1 MNSFIFKNKHKN
13 SFFPKEVIFHDRAVF
28 ADLEDCKFHWKEVE
42 MVRTDSKHASR
53 CFFLQSCKHKPCV
66 GLVLEVKQI
75 FFFCFCFTVFVLLS
89 VYLFECV
96 CSFLHHVVPYMQI
109 CIYQYYVLM
118 HDTSSAY
125 RYYWLIAF
133 INIILSCIQFSSLF
147 FL

>member
-75 FFFCFCFTVFVLLS
+75 FFFVS
-89 VYLFECV
+89 VSLYLFY
-96 CSFLHHVVPYMQI
+96 FLSTCLNVSAHFYIMLCHI
-109 CIYQYYVLM
+109 CKFVSISTM
-118 HDTSSAY
+118 
-125 RYYWLIAF
+125 
-133 INIILSCIQFSSLF
+133 C
-147 FL
+147 